1 MKNIIFFLVI
11 LFFPN
16 IGWGEYVELSNIK
29 LFSQSRLQ
37 NYSIKL
43 SSVDSKFEGVI
54 AFGKSLNNYSE
65 KSDLNNFTIYSSD
78 YWRAVMEMA
87 PSDPSILFATA
98 YMHFMKGDISLG
110 EVYLLLGSLGMEKSF
125 KSELDEYQILK
136 NKLSEKVQLEMK
148 KGIDLHDKEKYNE
161 A

>member
-16 IGWGEYVELSNIK
+16 IGLGEYAELSNIK
-29 LFSQSRLQ
+29 LISQSRLQ
-37 NYSIKL
+37 KYSIKL

-65 KSDLNNFTIYSSD
+65 KSDLNNFTIYSAD

-87 PSDPSILFATA
+87 PIR
-98 YMHFMKGDISLG
+98 
-110 EVYLLLGSLGMEKSF
+110 SF
-125 KSELDEYQILK
+125 YTLCNGLYAFYER
-136 NKLSEKVQLEMK
+136 
-148 KGIDLHDKEKYNE
+148 
-161 A
+161 